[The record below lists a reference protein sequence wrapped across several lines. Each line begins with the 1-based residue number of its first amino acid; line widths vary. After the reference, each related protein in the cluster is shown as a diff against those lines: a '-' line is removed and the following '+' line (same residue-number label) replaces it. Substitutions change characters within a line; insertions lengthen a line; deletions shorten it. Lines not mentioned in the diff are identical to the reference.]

1 MEWKIRWWGCYKP
14 VLKLWMILLDYIEN
28 AGECESVRRVDDDSF
43 LIVLVGLAV
52 QSTDMCTSSIA
63 EIEMSRT
70 RRVNTGMEEKIVYYE
85 SSGNRVKFGFWKWN
99 KFGGEWAIEVRW

>member
-43 LIVLVGLAV
+43 PIVLVGLAV
-52 QSTDMCTSSIA
+52 
-63 EIEMSRT
+63 
-70 RRVNTGMEEKIVYYE
+70 
-85 SSGNRVKFGFWKWN
+85 
-99 KFGGEWAIEVRW
+99 